1 MKKITLLLLFSVFIN
16 AQDVLTTVSGQKYKG
31 EFVEQKERNVLF
43 MPENGSLA
51 QTIPIQLIRYIRLG
65 SGEILHFSNDILT
78 TKSGDVY
85 KGKYIHTTQ
94 TDVLYLKD
102 GDTQARSF
110 QKEIIDNIKLT
121 NGSFVDLEK
130 ITKVY
135 SKEDLAE
142 LEYRKRL
149 QESCDK
155 NKEVRVL
162 IIPIRDDF
170 YGISQII
177 EENYD
182 SLCFNIV
189 SNIEALEYLH
199 KEQVSINEINDYH
212 LIKAGQ
218 AVSANFVIYGYAYK
232 INVPFKYS
240 PTTSDPLAVTTLF
253 ENQYN
258 DTWGNLFNALG
269 RSIVIKGQ
277 QAERGQA
284 IIEAGI
290 YIKMTYFSINVETE
304 EKKYLLQNETVIK
317 LG

>member
-1 MKKITLLLLFSVFIN
+1 
-16 AQDVLTTVSGQKYKG
+16 
-31 EFVEQKERNVLF
+31 
-43 MPENGSLA
+43 MPENASIPQG
-51 QTIPIQLIRYIRLG
+51 IPIQSIKSIRLG
-65 SGEILHFSNDILT
+65 SGEILQFSNDILT

-130 ITKVY
+130 ITVVY

-149 QESCDK
+149 RESCDK

-162 IIPIRDDF
+162 IIPIKDDY
-170 YGISQII
+170 YGLSQII

-253 ENQYN
+253 ENQY
-258 DTWGNLFNALG
+258 
-269 RSIVIKGQ
+269 KP
-277 QAERGQA
+277 RG
-284 IIEAGI
+284 
-290 YIKMTYFSINVETE
+290 F
-304 EKKYLLQNETVIK
+304 
-317 LG
+317 